1 MTSKQGTGV
10 AFRAPGLVTSIELAN
25 RGLQESGESARAR
38 DSPGRLGV
46 TRRVGE
52 HLLDVDVHLA
62 EERRRNR
69 VAVALVGQERHPPL
83 QAERLE
89 DRLRDPERQ
98 AVERPDQDD
107 AVEALALGLQAI
119 VHRWD
124 NLTEERGGD
133 MLGGLLEEE
142 VQMGPTTFWHY
153 GNVVGPSR
161 LSTP

>member
-1 MTSKQGTGV
+1 M
-10 AFRAPGLVTSIELAN
+10 ELAH

-89 DRLRDPERQ
+89 DRLRDPEWQ

-107 AVEALALGLQAI
+107 AVEALALGLQTI
-119 VHRWD
+119 VHRGD

-133 MLGGLLEEE
+133 MLGGLFEERRIVLSRE
-142 VQMGPTTFWHY
+142 RERTAPLFRPLQQQSGSPE
-153 GNVVGPSR
+153 NVCR
-161 LSTP
+161 